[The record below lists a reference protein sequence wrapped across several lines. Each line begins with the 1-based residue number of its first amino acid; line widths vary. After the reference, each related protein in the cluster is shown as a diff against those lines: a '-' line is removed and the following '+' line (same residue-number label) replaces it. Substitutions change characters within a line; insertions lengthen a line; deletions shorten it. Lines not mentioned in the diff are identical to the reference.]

1 MKISLRFRYLLYIFL
16 SFLLTLTIWQ
26 GKVFAQSLAGDGSNI
41 DVLLLNIWMLISG
54 FLVFFM
60 NAGFAMVEAGFCR
73 KNNAINILAKN
84 LIVFCISAL
93 AYWILGFG
101 LMFGNTTVIENSLWG
116 QQGFCFDI
124 FTDNNSFSQLL
135 ETWSGRDL
143 PTLFF
148 FQLTFAGT
156 AATIVSGAVAERI
169 RFWAFL
175 LFSFCLVG
183 VIYPIVGHWIWSSEG
198 WLYNLLKFRDFAGS
212 TVVHSVGGMAGLV
225 GAWLLKPRHGRFG
238 YNSKNDTLQDEE
250 TQDFTPHDLGFATL
264 GCLILWL
271 GWFGFNGG
279 SVASLTSIPTVIVTT
294 MIAAASGGF
303 IALIFSPA
311 MGSKV
316 SLSSIINGILGGLV
330 GITASSAYV
339 DIKSAIF
346 IGGVSGIFVSLGEVL
361 LKQLKIDDPVGAIP
375 VHLFGG
381 FWGTIAVGLFSNP
394 NSQEFTAGLI
404 QNSLISQTVF
414 QLLGWGIVMFFT
426 AFASLFFWLLI
437 GFILQ
442 WWEQV
447 TFGTKN
453 KKKSSHSSSSRNE
466 QRPNLIVLVQQ
477 FWVRSRKGIRV
488 KLSDELN
495 GSDGVF
501 KNSSLIINSLDDLN
515 L

>member
-26 GKVFAQSLAGDGSNI
+26 GKVFAQSFGSNGSNPDI
-41 DVLLLNIWMLISG
+41 LLNIWMLIAG

-101 LMFGNTTVIENSLWG
+101 VMFGDTTTTVTGNSLSGPWG
-116 QQGFCFDI
+116 FSFDI
-124 FTDNNSFSQLL
+124 FTENNGFSQLL
-135 ETWSGRDL
+135 KTWSGRSL

-156 AATIVSGAVAERI
+156 AATIVSGAVAERVK
-169 RFWAFL
+169 FWAFL

-183 VIYPIVGHWIWSSEG
+183 IIYPIVGHWIWSSEG

-238 YNSKNDTLQDEE
+238 YNSRNDTFQDEE
-250 TQDFTPHDLGFATL
+250 TQDFTPHNLGFATL
-264 GCLILWL
+264 GCLIIWL

-279 SVASLTSIPTVIVTT
+279 SVFLLTSIPSVIVTT

-303 IALIFSPA
+303 LALIFSPS

-346 IGGVSGIFVSLGEVL
+346 IGGMSGIFVLLGEAL
-361 LKQLKIDDPVGAIP
+361 LRKLKIDDPVGAIP

-381 FWGTIAVGLFSNP
+381 CWGTIAVGLFSNQ
-394 NSQEFTAGLI
+394 NSQEFISGLT
-404 QNSLISQTVF
+404 QDNLIYQTMF
-414 QLLGWGIVMFFT
+414 QLIGWGIVMFIT
-426 AFASLFFWLLI
+426 ALASLFFWLVI

-442 WWEQV
+442 WWEQF

-453 KKKSSHSSSSRNE
+453 KKHSSHSYSSRNE
-466 QRPNLIVLVQQ
+466 QSPNLIVWFQQ
-477 FWVRSRKGIRV
+477 FWVKSRTGIRV
-488 KLSDELN
+488 KLSDELD

-501 KNSSLIINSLDDLN
+501 NKL
-515 L
+515 

>member
-26 GKVFAQSLAGDGSNI
+26 GKVFAQSVSENGSNI
-41 DVLLLNIWMLISG
+41 DVLLLNIWMLIAG

-101 LMFGNTTVIENSLWG
+101 LMFGNTTVTGNSLWG

-135 ETWSGRDL
+135 ETWSKRDL

-225 GAWLLKPRHGRFG
+225 GAWLLNPRHGRFG
-238 YNSKNDTLQDEE
+238 YNSKNDTFQDEE

-264 GCLILWL
+264 GCLIIWL
-271 GWFGFNGG
+271 GWFGFSGG
-279 SVASLTSIPTVIVTT
+279 SVASLTSIPSVIVTT
-294 MIAAASGGF
+294 MISAASGGF
-303 IALIFSPA
+303 LALIFSPS

-339 DIKSAIF
+339 DIASAIF
-346 IGGVSGIFVSLGEVL
+346 IGGMSGIVVLLGEVL

-381 FWGTIAVGLFSNP
+381 FWGTIAVGLFSNQ

-404 QNSLISQTVF
+404 QNDPISQTVF

-426 AFASLFFWLLI
+426 AFLSLFGWLVI
-437 GFILQ
+437 GNILDFCQ
-442 WWEQV
+442 QF
-447 TFGTKN
+447 TF
-453 KKKSSHSSSSRNE
+453 RNE
-466 QRPNLIVLVQQ
+466 NEEKKPRFSFFENKQATNLMVWSQQ
-477 FWVRSRKGIRV
+477 IWLRGKKGIRV
-488 KLSDELN
+488 QLSDELQ

-501 KNSSLIINSLDDLN
+501 VKL
-515 L
+515 